1 MPDSKPSQAEV
12 EMHLNSLL
20 DSHQKWLMQQ
30 REMLLLW
37 PLDRNVRRR
46 IATLLAKELLTIPV
60 REFDENTPPNRAVR
74 RAIMAA
80 VRKGVT

>member
-1 MPDSKPSQAEV
+1 
-12 EMHLNSLL
+12 MHLNSLL